1 MKVVTLEGL
10 DYFLTKLREIFVGKE
25 DGEGLSQNDFTDA
38 DKAKLDSVQ
47 ENAEVN
53 DIDEIRV
60 NGSTVN
66 PDAKVVNINLDEYL
80 TTLSSAEIDSIIA
93 TIN

>member
-10 DYFLTKLREIFVGKE
+10 DYFLSKLREIFVGKE

-38 DKAKLDSVQ
+38 DKAKLDSIQ
-47 ENAEVN
+47 ENAEEN
-53 DIDEIRV
+53 TIDVIRV

-66 PDAKVVNINLDEYL
+66 PDAKVVNINLDDYL
-80 TTLSSAEIDSIIA
+80 TIISGTEIDSIIA
-93 TIN
+93 TIQ

>member
-1 MKVVTLEGL
+1 MKVVTLESL

-25 DGEGLSQNDFTDA
+25 DGEGLSQNDFTDE
-38 DKAKLDSVQ
+38 DKAKLDSIQ
-47 ENAEVN
+47 ENAEAN
-53 DIDEIRV
+53 AIDEIRV

-66 PDAKVVNINLDEYL
+66 PDAKVVNINLDDYL
-80 TTLSSAEIDSIIA
+80 STLSGSEIDTIIA

>member
-10 DYFLTKLREIFVGKE
+10 DYFLSKLREIFVCKE
-25 DGEGLSQNDFTDA
+25 DGQGLSENDFTDA
-38 DKAKLDSVQ
+38 DKAKLDSV
-47 ENAEVN
+47 EEDAEVN
-53 DIDEIRV
+53 VIDTIRV

-66 PDAKVVNINLDEYL
+66 PDAKVVNINLDEYID
-80 TTLSSAEIDSIIA
+80 TLSSAEVDTIIA

>member
-25 DGEGLSQNDFTDA
+25 DGEGLSQNDFTDE

-47 ENAEVN
+47 ENAEAN
-53 DIDEIRV
+53 AIDEIRV

-66 PDAKVVNINLDEYL
+66 PDAKVVNINLDDYL
-80 TTLSSAEIDSIIA
+80 STLSGSEIDTIIA

>member
-10 DYFLTKLREIFVGKE
+10 DYFLSKLREIFVGKE
-25 DGEGLSQNDFTDA
+25 DGQGLSENDFTDA
-38 DKAKLDSVQ
+38 DKAKLDSVE

-53 DIDEIRV
+53 VIDTIRV

-66 PDAKVVNINLDEYL
+66 PDAKVVNINLDEYID
-80 TTLSSAEIDSIIA
+80 TLSSAEVDTIIA

>member
-25 DGEGLSQNDFTDA
+25 DGEGLSQNDFTDE
-38 DKAKLDSVQ
+38 DKAKLDSIQ
-47 ENAEVN
+47 ENAEAN
-53 DIDEIRV
+53 AIDEIRV

-66 PDAKVVNINLDEYL
+66 PDAKVVNINLDDYL
-80 TTLSSAEIDSIIA
+80 STLSGSEIDTIIA

>member
-25 DGEGLSQNDFTDA
+25 DGEGLSQNDFTDE

-53 DIDEIRV
+53 VIDVIRV

-66 PDAKVVNINLDEYL
+66 PDAKVVNINLDDYL
-80 TTLSSAEIDSIIA
+80 STLSSSEIDSIIA
-93 TIN
+93 QIQ

>member
-25 DGEGLSQNDFTDA
+25 DGEGLSQNDFTDS
-38 DKAKLDSVQ
+38 DKAKLDSVE

-53 DIDEIRV
+53 TVDEIRV

-66 PDAKVVNINLDEYL
+66 PDAKVVNINLDDYL
-80 TTLSSAEIDSIIA
+80 ATLTNSEIDTIIA
-93 TIN
+93 TIQ

>member
-10 DYFLTKLREIFVGKE
+10 DYFLSKLREIFVGKE
-25 DGEGLSQNDFTDA
+25 DGEGLSQNDFTDE
-38 DKAKLDSVQ
+38 DKAKLDSVE

-53 DIDEIRV
+53 VVDEIRV

-66 PDAKVVNINLDEYL
+66 PDAKVVNINLDDYL
-80 TTLSSAEIDSIIA
+80 ATLSSSEIDSIIA
-93 TIN
+93 TIQ

>member
-25 DGEGLSQNDFTDA
+25 DGEGLSQNDFTDE
-38 DKAKLDSVQ
+38 DKAKLDSVE

-53 DIDEIRV
+53 VIDTIRV

-80 TTLSSAEIDSIIA
+80 TTLSSAEVDTIIA

>member
-10 DYFLTKLREIFVGKE
+10 DYFLSKLREIFVGKE
-25 DGEGLSQNDFTDA
+25 DGEGLSQNDFTDE

-53 DIDEIRV
+53 IVDEIRV

-66 PDAKVVNINLDEYL
+66 PDAKVVNINLDDYL
-80 TTLSSAEIDSIIA
+80 STLSSSEIDSIIA
-93 TIN
+93 TIQ